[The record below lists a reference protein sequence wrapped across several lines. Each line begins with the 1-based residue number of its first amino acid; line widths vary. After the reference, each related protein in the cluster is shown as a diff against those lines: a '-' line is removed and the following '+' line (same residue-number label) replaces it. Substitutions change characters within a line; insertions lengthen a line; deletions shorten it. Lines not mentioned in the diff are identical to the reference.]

1 MKRTIVLGI
10 TGGIAAYKAAELTSM
25 LVKRGFTV
33 HVIMTRAAT
42 EFITPLTL
50 QTISQNPVHLTMFD
64 PPKDWEIEHISLAAC
79 ADLILVAPATANL
92 IGKMAAGLADDL
104 LSTTILATKAPV
116 LIAPAMNVGM
126 YENVILQRNLRLL
139 RDAGYRFVEPAV
151 GRLACGVSGKGRL
164 ADLDQILAAVE
175 KIFVVRQDLSGTRV
189 LVTAGPTREPLDPV
203 RFLSNYSTGKMGYAI
218 AGEARD
224 RGAQVILVTG
234 PTNLEPPCDVEI
246 VPVETAQ
253 EMFDTVAGRYAEV
266 DVVIKAA
273 AVADFRPCHRFR
285 QKIKKQ
291 ADVQSLELEKTT
303 DILQYLGENKQHQIL
318 VGFAAETEEVVANA
332 QKKLAQK
339 NLDLL
344 VANDLTTEGAGFGVD
359 TNVATLLFP
368 GKPPVKL
375 TKMRKKELARM
386 VLDEVTR
393 LLSSQQK
400 DGDA

>member
-246 VPVETAQ
+246 VHVETAQ

-273 AVADFRPCHRFR
+273 AVADFRPCNRFC

-375 TKMRKKELARM
+375 PKMRKKELARM